1 LSFEGKDPTASEI
14 PFPALRAAWYTMA
27 MQAAQRTRVTDDEYI
42 ELERRAETKS
52 ELVNGEIVAM
62 AGGSPKHNALSL
74 NVGAALRQRF
84 RERRASSPCVAFSS
98 DQRIHIEATG
108 LYTYADVSVAC
119 SGARFHP
126 KHRDTLINPKV
137 IVEVLSM
144 STEAYDRGAKF
155 AHYQTIP
162 SFAEYV
168 LVSQY
173 ERRVEHF
180 RRLETGQWLLTVHTG
195 DEARLV
201 LPALG
206 FEIPLGEI
214 YDQTDELDP
223 EEASPISG

>member
-1 LSFEGKDPTASEI
+1 MQ
-14 PFPALRAAWYTMA
+14 PAE
-27 MQAAQRTRVTDDEYI
+27 RTLVTDEEYL
-42 ELERRAETKS
+42 ERERRAEVKS
-52 ELVNGEIVAM
+52 ELHDGEVVAM
-62 AGGSPKHNALSL
+62 AGGSPRHNALSL

-84 RERRASSPCVAFSS
+84 RERRASCVAFSS

-126 KHRDTLINPKV
+126 KHRDTLINPKL
-137 IVEVLSM
+137 IVEVLSK

-162 SFAEYV
+162 SLTEYV

-173 ERRVEHF
+173 ERRIEHF
-180 RRLETGQWLLTVHTG
+180 HLLETGQWLLTVLKG
-195 DEARLV
+195 DEARLL

-206 FEIPLGEI
+206 CEIPLGEI
-214 YDQTDELDP
+214 YDQTDEIDVD
-223 EEASPISG
+223 EAVPASG